1 MLAQEVGADVR
12 TVRARVTKRGGE
24 PASVTARDTLSLHR
38 DEIEALA
45 RLAHLRVPE
54 DGIDRLAQQLDDVL
68 GWLAGLQQ
76 VDVDGVPETEDGAI
90 GSVALRADVPGPV
103 LEREAV
109 LAGVPAVDDGQ
120 VVVPRFVEE

>member
-1 MLAQEVGADVR
+1 M
-12 TVRARVTKRGGE
+12 
-24 PASVTARDTLSLHR
+24 
-38 DEIEALA
+38 
-45 RLAHLRVPE
+45 PE